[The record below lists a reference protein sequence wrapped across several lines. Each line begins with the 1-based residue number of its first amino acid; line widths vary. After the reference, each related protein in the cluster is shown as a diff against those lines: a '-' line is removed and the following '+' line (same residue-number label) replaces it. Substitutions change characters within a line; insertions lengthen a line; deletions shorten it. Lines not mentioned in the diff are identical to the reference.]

1 MLGLLLVI
9 MLPGM
14 RLLLGIRLGLLLLVL
29 LLVLGRMMPG
39 LLSVQIIMM
48 MGRIMMMSGRMA
60 SYPNQES
67 QMDIL
72 VKKLYS

>member
-1 MLGLLLVI
+1 
-9 MLPGM
+9 M

>member
-67 QMDIL
+67 QMDII